1 MQETYVLVNCIILG
15 SAPEGGL
22 SILPAEVSRVTDLR
36 GRVGARVKQL
46 RQARRLTQEQL
57 AERAGL
63 SYKFI
68 GEVERGRG
76 NPTLTTLAALSEAL
90 GVGLVDLLG
99 IDPDRP
105 RLSPR
110 QVTQVR
116 EALESLETLVEW
128 ATPPDQGP
136 KSRKR

>member
-1 MQETYVLVNCIILG
+1 M
-15 SAPEGGL
+15 
-22 SILPAEVSRVTDLR
+22 TDLR
-36 GRVGARVKQL
+36 GRVGARIKQL
-46 RQARRLTQEQL
+46 RLGRRLTQEQL

-99 IDPDRP
+99 IETDRP

-110 QVTQVR
+110 QASQVR
-116 EALESLETLVEW
+116 EALQSLENLVEW
-128 ATPPDQGP
+128 AAPPDSSP
-136 KSRKR
+136 KGRKR

>member
-1 MQETYVLVNCIILG
+1 M
-15 SAPEGGL
+15 
-22 SILPAEVSRVTDLR
+22 
-36 GRVGARVKQL
+36 KQL

-76 NPTLTTLAALSEAL
+76 NPTLTTLSALSDAL
-90 GVGLVDLLG
+90 GVGLGDLLG
-99 IDPDRP
+99 IETDRP

-110 QVTQVR
+110 QASQVR
-116 EALESLETLVEW
+116 DALASLETLVELSTD
-128 ATPPDQGP
+128 AGKKP
-136 KSRKR
+136 KK